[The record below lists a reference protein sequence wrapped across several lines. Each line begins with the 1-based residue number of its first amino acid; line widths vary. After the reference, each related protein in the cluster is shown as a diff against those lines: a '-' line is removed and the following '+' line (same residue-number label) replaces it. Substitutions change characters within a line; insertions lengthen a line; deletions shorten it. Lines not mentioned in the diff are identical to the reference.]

1 MDSCLL
7 VPAVGTEKMF
17 YFGLLGLKN
26 ATIPPAPS
34 KQDQDVVG
42 ISQVELQ
49 QGGCGTASASFSWL
63 ITKIT
68 QLWGH
73 FQESVSKYW

>member
-26 ATIPPAPS
+26 VTIPPAPS
-34 KQDQDVVG
+34 KQDRDVVG
-42 ISQVELQ
+42 ISQVELHR
-49 QGGCGTASASFSWL
+49 GGSGTASASFSWF

-73 FQESVSKYW
+73 FHEFFSKYW